1 MTWTAEEQVICLLWS
16 LEQRGVSVRINDD
29 GELVIK
35 PMSLIP
41 ASDRILI
48 RRHKPRILYMIREV
62 LGQIPSRR
70 LVPSMGPQR
79 GQS

>member
-1 MTWTAEEQVICLLWS
+1 MTWTAEEQTICLLWS

-70 LVPSMGPQR
+70 LVPSMGPRR